1 MLQCAA
7 AGDYAAAHAAAAA
20 AAETGRRFGDPDL
33 VALAVH
39 EQGHALV
46 KQGRVERGLGLLDE
60 AMVAVCAGELSPTVT
75 GLLYCSVIGYCQEVY
90 ALGRAREW
98 TNALSRWCAQ
108 QPDMV
113 AFTGVC
119 LVHRAEI
126 MQSHGAWDDALR
138 ESERAAQRL
147 AQRDDPVATAQV
159 LYRQGELH
167 RLQARLAEAEAAY
180 RAASRSGREPQPGL
194 SLLRLEQGD
203 AVAAAAAIRRVEG
216 ETADGLARA
225 RLLPA
230 YVEIMLAIGDLEA
243 AGRAGGE
250 LQQLARDYASPMLD
264 AMAAQARGSVE
275 LAAGDVHAALAALR
289 RALKAWRALDAPY
302 EAARVQVLVARACR
316 ALGDVDSA
324 ALELD
329 AAHAALVALGAAP
342 ALARVDA
349 AEALPAHGLT
359 QRELQVLRL
368 VAAGSSNREIGS
380 LLVISEHTV
389 ARHLQNIFAKLGV
402 SSRTAAGAFAF
413 EHNLLGGPD

>member
-1 MLQCAA
+1 MDALTRGREAYGRSEWSAAHEALAQADAGAPLAAADLELLATAAHMLGRDDEHLSALERAHHSFLDAGDALGAVRCAFWSGLMLMSRGQTGPATGWLARAQRLVEGQQGDCVERGYLLLPVVLQRAA

-20 AAETGRRFGDPDL
+20 AAETGRRFGEPDL
-33 VALAVH
+33 VALALH

-60 AMVAVCAGELSPTVT
+60 AMVAACAGELSPTVT

-126 MQSHGAWDDALR
+126 MQSHGAWDEALR
-138 ESERAAQRL
+138 ESERAARRL
-147 AQRDDPVATAQV
+147 AQRDDPVAAAQA

-167 RLQARLAEAEAAY
+167 RLQGRLAEAEAAY

-250 LQQLARDYASPMLD
+250 LQRSRAITRARCSTPWPLR
-264 AMAAQARGSVE
+264 QRGRSS
-275 LAAGDVHAALAALR
+275 
-289 RALKAWRALDAPY
+289 WP
-302 EAARVQVLVARACR
+302 
-316 ALGDVDSA
+316 
-324 ALELD
+324 
-329 AAHAALVALGAAP
+329 P
-342 ALARVDA
+342 ATSMPPWPLCG
-349 AEALPAHGLT
+349 EP
-359 QRELQVLRL
+359 
-368 VAAGSSNREIGS
+368 
-380 LLVISEHTV
+380 
-389 ARHLQNIFAKLGV
+389 
-402 SSRTAAGAFAF
+402 
-413 EHNLLGGPD
+413 